1 MKLPKKDLN
10 RYHFALQESIR
21 NRKEWISYYLIKL
34 RWKTLRSE
42 VNRHMIWNN
51 PIISFFL
58 SIIYLPTKLLKY
70 GEYLRLK
77 YDLNETQK
85 EIEVLEKEIL
95 YVDHLRWNEKDN
107 DHLKLFK

>member
-10 RYHFALQESIR
+10 RYHSALQVSIK
-21 NRKEWISYYLIKL
+21 NRKEWITYYLIKL

-51 PIISFFL
+51 PIISIFL
-58 SIIYLPTKLLKY
+58 FLIYLPTKLLKY
-70 GEYLRLK
+70 SEYLKLK
-77 YDLNETQK
+77 YELKETQK
-85 EIEVLEKEIL
+85 EIEVLEKEVL

>member
-1 MKLPKKDLN
+1 MKLHKKDLN

-21 NRKEWISYYLIKL
+21 YRKEWITYYIIKL
-34 RWKTLRSE
+34 RWKILRSE

-51 PIISFFL
+51 PIISILL

-70 GEYLRLK
+70 CEYLRLK

-95 YVDHLRWNEKDN
+95 YVDHLRWQEKDK
-107 DHLKLFK
+107 DHFKLFK

>member
-21 NRKEWISYYLIKL
+21 NRKEWISYYLIIL

-42 VNRHMIWNN
+42 VSRHMIWNN
-51 PIISFFL
+51 PIISIFL
-58 SIIYLPTKLLKY
+58 LIIYLPTKLLKY
-70 GEYLRLK
+70 GEHLRLK

>member
-10 RYHFALQESIR
+10 RYHYALQECIR
-21 NRKEWISYYLIKL
+21 NRKEWTTYYLIKL

-42 VNRHMIWNN
+42 VNKHMIWKN

-70 GEYLRLK
+70 AEYFKLK
-77 YDLNETQK
+77 YELNKIEK

-95 YVDHLRWNEKDN
+95 YVDHLRWSRN
-107 DHLKLFK
+107 DKEHIKLFK